1 MLVKLTGLLPKCFG
15 TLCSSNFRQW
25 SLWSFFLQP
34 WKELAQCH
42 SIFDLNHAQI
52 PAADN
57 SVVISRPWS
66 RDSSALKF
74 ILSRSWSRDLKA
86 QVSALVSRPEV
97 QGLGLGLETEDHIFF
112 SCGAFLCAL
121 TVLVWDQK
129 FCWNLCMLSAT
140 CTWCRQSTW
149 FLGVNQLWTLGLYFQ
164 LICKQ
169 STDWTDVT
177 LLG

>member
-1 MLVKLTGLLPKCFG
+1 MFRHTLQQQLPSVIPLELLSPAMKR
-15 TLCSSNFRQW
+15 THTMPQHLWPESRTDPSSWQ
-25 SLWSFFLQP
+25 
-34 WKELAQCH
+34 QCC
-42 SIFDLNHAQI
+42 DLETMVSRLECTQI
-52 PAADN
+52 HF
-57 SVVISRPWS
+57 V
-66 RDSSALKF
+66 
-74 ILSRSWSRDLKA
+74 
-86 QVSALVSRPEV
+86 QVLVSRPEGP
-97 QGLGLGLETEDHIFF
+97 GLGLGLETWSPRSRSWSRDWRPHFF

-121 TVLVWDQK
+121 TILVWDQK